1 MGEKYTMRAI
11 FSLLIV
17 CLFLVLAGCGQSAL
31 INLKHETNETEQR
44 IAIKQRQLE
53 DLENQKRILMEE
65 KESVVSKLGTKEMT
79 LNQLSESLD
88 KLQRENDRI
97 RADTDRQQKDKVSL
111 EMQIQKYRDEIDAL
125 INNKQLSDKEKR
137 NRIEELKEK
146 IRAYLEMGLK

>member
-44 IAIKQRQLE
+44 IAIKQQQLE

-88 KLQRENDRI
+88 KLQKENNRI

-125 INNKQLSDKEKR
+125 RNNKQLSDEEKR

>member
-17 CLFLVLAGCGQSAL
+17 CLFLVSAGCGQSAL

>member
-53 DLENQKRILMEE
+53 DLENQKKILMEE

-125 INNKQLSDKEKR
+125 RNNKQLSDEEKR

>member
-1 MGEKYTMRAI
+1 MRAI

-31 INLKHETNETEQR
+31 INMKHQTNETEQR
-44 IAIKQRQLE
+44 IAIKQQQLE

-125 INNKQLSDKEKR
+125 RNNKQLSDEEKR

-146 IRAYLEMGLK
+146 IRAYLEMDLK

>member
-1 MGEKYTMRAI
+1 MK
-11 FSLLIV
+11 
-17 CLFLVLAGCGQSAL
+17 
-31 INLKHETNETEQR
+31 LKHETNETEQR

-65 KESVVSKLGTKEMT
+65 KESLVSKLGTKEMT

-88 KLQRENDRI
+88 KLHRENARI
-97 RADTDRQQKDKVSL
+97 RADTDRQQKEKVSL
-111 EMQIQKYRDEIDAL
+111 EMQIQQYRDEIDAL
-125 INNKQLSDKEKR
+125 RNNKQLSVEEKR

>member
-125 INNKQLSDKEKR
+125 RNNKQLSDEEKR

>member
-97 RADTDRQQKDKVSL
+97 RADTDRQQKDKVGL
-111 EMQIQKYRDEIDAL
+111 EMQIRKYRDEIDAL
-125 INNKQLSDKEKR
+125 RNNKQLSVEQKR
-137 NRIEELKEK
+137 NRIEELKER

>member
-125 INNKQLSDKEKR
+125 INNKQLSDEEKR

>member
-1 MGEKYTMRAI
+1 
-11 FSLLIV
+11 
-17 CLFLVLAGCGQSAL
+17 LVLAGCRQSAL

-65 KESVVSKLGTKEMT
+65 KESLVSKLGTKEMT

-88 KLQRENDRI
+88 KLQRENARI
-97 RADTDRQQKDKVSL
+97 RADTDRQQKEKVSL
-111 EMQIQKYRDEIDAL
+111 EMQIQQYRDEIDAL
-125 INNKQLSDKEKR
+125 RNNKQLSVEEKR
-137 NRIEELKEK
+137 KRIEELKEK

>member
-1 MGEKYTMRAI
+1 MGEKYTMHAI

-111 EMQIQKYRDEIDAL
+111 EMQIRKYRDEIDAL
-125 INNKQLSDKEKR
+125 RNNKQLSVEEKR

>member
-53 DLENQKRILMEE
+53 DLENQKKILMEE

-111 EMQIQKYRDEIDAL
+111 EMQIQKYRDEIGAL
-125 INNKQLSDKEKR
+125 INNKQLSDEEKR